1 MRSIFCLLVI
11 AIGGTAVAAPPHYRI
26 VAEEWEGPIAVTD
39 KGDVIFQT
47 YPE

>member
-26 VAEEWEGPIAVTD
+26 VAEEWEAATPLSPQHGAPD
-39 KGDVIFQT
+39 
-47 YPE
+47 PP